1 MWGCGPTITPR
12 ESGPFRH
19 HQKVHDG
26 DSCLSCLHDRIGSG
40 VRIEGRQYG
49 AGICHFFLLLS
60 LSNEEGPLARI
71 VPLARNPQRRRA
83 PAVVTNKAKKL
94 PS

>member
-1 MWGCGPTITPR
+1 MSANNNTAGERSVSPSS
-12 ESGPFRH
+12 E
-19 HQKVHDG
+19 VHDG
-26 DSCLSCLHDRIGSG
+26 DSCLHDRIGSG

-60 LSNEEGPLARI
+60 LSNEEGPLERI